1 MAEIATGHREE
12 ALDIVQDSMMKLVQ
26 AYGDR
31 NEDEWA
37 PLFYRI
43 LQNRIMDWHRKRG
56 LTTRIFSWFGASSA
70 NDEEDEVDWS
80 QTVADRVD
88 NNPHTKVATMQEL
101 ETLHGHLHDLPIRQ
115 QQAFLL
121 RSIEGFDVRTTASI
135 MECSEGS
142 VKTHYSRALNG
153 LKKKMGGEV

>member
-1 MAEIATGHREE
+1 MAEIATGNRDD
-12 ALDIVQDSMMKLVQ
+12 ALDIVQDSMMKL
-26 AYGDR
+26 AHSYSDKPPA
-31 NEDEWA
+31 EWT

-43 LQNRIMDWHRKRG
+43 LQNRIMDWHRKQG
-56 LTTRIFSWFGASSA
+56 LTNRIFSWFGAKSGSDE
-70 NDEEDEVDWS
+70 DEETDWS

-88 NNPHTKVATMQEL
+88 ENPQKKVATVQQL
-101 ETLHGHLHDLPIRQ
+101 EHLHQHLHDLPARQ

-121 RSIEGFDVRTTASI
+121 RSIEGFDVKTTAKV

-142 VKTHYSRALNG
+142 VKTHYFRALNA